1 VLHCPDGDSFIDDD
15 QQVEPSLER
24 HKENFGRVAM
34 LITGH
39 KTEHMYERYNIKNTD
54 DVKEALIKVGHF
66 KRASVTPIADLA
78 TSR

>member
-1 VLHCPDGDSFIDDD
+1 
-15 QQVEPSLER
+15 
-24 HKENFGRVAM
+24 M

-54 DVKEALIKVGHF
+54 DVKEALIKVGQF